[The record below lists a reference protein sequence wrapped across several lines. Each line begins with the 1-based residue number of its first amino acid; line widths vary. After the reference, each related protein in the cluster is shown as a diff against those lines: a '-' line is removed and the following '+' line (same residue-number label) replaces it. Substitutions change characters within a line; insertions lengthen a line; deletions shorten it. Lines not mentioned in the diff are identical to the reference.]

1 MYINFGFL
9 CWMND
14 SYVHIC
20 NNPFPHTQVFQC
32 EHVCNF
38 FSPAQDYKGGF
49 TWGPNSKLPLMLAS
63 LNIEARSQLLSLKKP
78 LKYGQISLKLDLD
91 YLMPKYHRASIETWV
106 WFFAQQNSQ
115 DKSQASPSK
124 NVAM

>member
-1 MYINFGFL
+1 MGPQL
-9 CWMND
+9 QT
-14 SYVHIC
+14 
-20 NNPFPHTQVFQC
+20 PT
-32 EHVCNF
+32 HV
-38 FSPAQDYKGGF
+38 
-49 TWGPNSKLPLMLAS
+49 SK
-63 LNIEARSQLLSLKKP
+63 SQHRGKVPTVDLKKP